1 MKIHPEVLRA
11 HGSKQKHISNC
22 FVLLHT
28 NNHCFFIMP
37 ERGNSNKQVITPES
51 LKTWPSFE
59 CFGIHKESGLVQ
71 PEQGVEQIVNWLF

>member
-1 MKIHPEVLRA
+1 
-11 HGSKQKHISNC
+11 
-22 FVLLHT
+22 
-28 NNHCFFIMP
+28 MP